1 MKTIEDYLR
10 SWRSIN
16 GFTQDQVADSLSVSQ
31 STYNKWESG
40 KREIPLKQ
48 YAKIAKLIDMRL
60 SDLVPDGVTA
70 EVKGLQHMQS
80 DFKLDVK
87 DFLQVLEDNN
97 GLLKLRCERLE
108 FENKSLK
115 AENQQLKI
123 ALAAWNT
130 NREGEAKNNSNSQ

>member
-1 MKTIEDYLR
+1 MKTIVDYLR
-10 SWRSIN
+10 SWRSAN

-40 KREIPLKQ
+40 KRAVPPRQ
-48 YAKIAKLIDMRL
+48 YANIAKVIGMRL
-60 SDLVPDGVTA
+60 SVLVPDGVTA
-70 EVKGLQHMQS
+70 EVKGLQKQS

-87 DFLQVLEDNN
+87 DFLNLLEDNN

-108 FENKSLK
+108 AENKLLK

-123 ALAAWNT
+123 TLAALNT
-130 NREGEAKNNSNSQ
+130 NRGGGAKNNSNNQ